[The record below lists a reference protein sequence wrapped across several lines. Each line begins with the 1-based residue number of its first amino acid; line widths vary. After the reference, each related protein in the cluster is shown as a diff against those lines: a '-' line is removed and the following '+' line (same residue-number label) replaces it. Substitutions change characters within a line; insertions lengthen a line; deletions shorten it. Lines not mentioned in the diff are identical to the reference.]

1 MNADEKEPLQ
11 RKLEREL
18 QESEWLNK
26 FKRLSDLLMRL
37 KTEMPLTQLCKLEW
51 KTESDTLLIR
61 CPNPEVQRDLLA
73 QATAIAQRSPEAERV
88 ILQYAN
94 QQEILKQPA
103 K

>member
-1 MNADEKEPLQ
+1 MNADEQEPLQ

-26 FKRLSDLLMRL
+26 FKRLSDLLMRI
-37 KTEMPLTQLCKLEW
+37 KAEMPLTQLCKLEW
-51 KTESDTLLIR
+51 KADSDTLLIR

-73 QATAIAQRSPEAERV
+73 QANAIAQLSPEAKRV

-94 QQEILKQPA
+94 QSEILKQA
-103 K
+103 AE